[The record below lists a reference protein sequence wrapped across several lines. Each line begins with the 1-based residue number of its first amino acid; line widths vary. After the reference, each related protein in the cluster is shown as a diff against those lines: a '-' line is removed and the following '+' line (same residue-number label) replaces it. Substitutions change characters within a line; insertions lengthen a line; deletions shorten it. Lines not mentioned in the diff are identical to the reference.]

1 MMPIRLP
8 PENKGEPLRWHKSQG
23 EPRCVIEVV
32 MQNSWLLIP
41 YIAIV
46 CTAVLVLLAK
56 GM

>member
-1 MMPIRLP
+1 MPIRLP